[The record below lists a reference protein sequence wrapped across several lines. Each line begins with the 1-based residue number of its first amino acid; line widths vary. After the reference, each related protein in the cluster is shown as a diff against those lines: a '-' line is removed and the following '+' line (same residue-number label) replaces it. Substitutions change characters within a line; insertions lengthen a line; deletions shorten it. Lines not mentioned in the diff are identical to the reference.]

1 MIYTK
6 KEEIKWKSSKL
17 RSFLF
22 PSYLLVIDSRYDI
35 TYQNGNVIED
45 PSVNFQKFKNEF
57 LNPIIS
63 IRLKYIELFSIF
75 FRTII

>member
-22 PSYLLVIDSRYDI
+22 PSYLLVIDSKYDI

-45 PSVNFQKFKNEF
+45 PSVNFQKFKNEMD
-57 LNPIIS
+57 
-63 IRLKYIELFSIF
+63 IENFI
-75 FRTII
+75 